1 MTRPDEDL
9 GRALR
14 ELEVPYHGPD
24 FYSRLSERL
33 DQEPTRRRPTR
44 RRPGWIKPQILLGLA
59 AVAAVVVGA
68 LALSTMLTGNR
79 PDVQVEVG
87 GGTLPVTT
95 TAPTSTSRPVTDPTT
110 GATTG
115 ATTGPSISSAPVP
128 TTTTTTTRPG
138 TNALTA
144 ASTLDLGG
152 LGPVRIGMTPVEATA
167 AARIPVV
174 PSGTADCA
182 YATATGGPPGVAF
195 KLVDG
200 HIARIEVRPGS
211 PVKTL
216 SGAGIGDTEA
226 EVQARYGNA
235 LEVLPHKYLAA
246 GHYLTFVPTDSA
258 DKDSR
263 LIFETDG
270 SKVTTF
276 RSGTLP
282 QVALVEGCG

>member
-1 MTRPDEDL
+1 MTRSDDNL

-14 ELEVPYHGPD
+14 ELEVPYHDPD

-33 DQEPTRRRPTR
+33 DQEPPRRRPGR
-44 RRPGWIKPQILLGLA
+44 RGPGWIKPQILLGLA
-59 AVAAVVVGA
+59 AVAAVVVGM
-68 LALSTMLTGNR
+68 LALSTMLAGNR

-87 GGTLPVTT
+87 GGTIPVTT
-95 TAPTSTSRPVTDPTT
+95 TAPTPTSRPVTDPTT
-110 GATTG
+110 APFIGST
-115 ATTGPSISSAPVP
+115 PVP

-167 AARIPVV
+167 AAGIPVV

-182 YATATGGPPGVAF
+182 YATATGGPAGVAF
-195 KLVDG
+195 KLADG
-200 HIARIEVRPGS
+200 RIARVEVRPGS

-216 SGAGIGDTEA
+216 SGAGIDGTEA

-246 GHYLTFVPTDSA
+246 GHYLTLVPTDSA